1 MTTEHKYTPDSWQS
15 VTTQVKEALGISLL
29 TKKQASAMLRLYI
42 TGMCAEDIIK
52 EMKGEEIGTE

>member
-1 MTTEHKYTPDSWQS
+1 MGTEHQYEISSWQS
-15 VTTQVKEALGISLL
+15 VTSQVKEALGISML

-52 EMKGEEIGTE
+52 EMKGETK

>member
-1 MTTEHKYTPDSWQS
+1 MGTEHQYEISSWQS
-15 VTTQVKEALGISLL
+15 VTSQVKEALGISLL

-52 EMKGEEIGTE
+52 EMKGEEK

>member
-1 MTTEHKYTPDSWQS
+1 MGTEHQYEISSWQS
-15 VTTQVKEALGISLL
+15 VTSQVKEALGIKQL

-52 EMKGEEIGTE
+52 EMKGERE

>member
-1 MTTEHKYTPDSWQS
+1 MTTEHIYTPDSWQS
-15 VTTQVKEALGISLL
+15 VTTQVKESLGISLL

-52 EMKGEEIGTE
+52 EMKGETK

>member
-15 VTTQVKEALGISLL
+15 VTTQVKESLGISML

-52 EMKGEEIGTE
+52 EMKGEKE

>member
-1 MTTEHKYTPDSWQS
+1 MNGEHTYTVDSWQN

-52 EMKGEEIGTE
+52 EMKGEKK

>member
-1 MTTEHKYTPDSWQS
+1 MGTEHQYEISSWQS
-15 VTTQVKEALGISLL
+15 VTSQVKEALGIKQL

-52 EMKGEEIGTE
+52 EMKGGKE

>member
-1 MTTEHKYTPDSWQS
+1 MGTEHQYEISSWQS
-15 VTTQVKEALGISLL
+15 VTSQVKEALGIKQL

-52 EMKGEEIGTE
+52 QMKGETK